1 MGSRPPKNIFR
12 RRLKLG
18 TLIAMKP
25 TLLALLVLIAASSS
39 RAAEPAAETE
49 IKAVLYHQQTA
60 WNKGDTETFLQGYAS
75 DTIFV
80 GDKITRGLE
89 EVRVRYQTRYPTISS
104 MGHLTFSDLE
114 VHMLGATDA
123 FVIGHWRLERKLQ
136 DGGDTGG
143 VFSLVF
149 RKTSKGWKII
159 LDHTS

>member
-1 MGSRPPKNIFR
+1 MISKIIVCFSA
-12 RRLKLG
+12 
-18 TLIAMKP
+18 IAFFVVFLEAQTP
-25 TLLALLVLIAASSS
+25 GHTAQN
-39 RAAEPAAETE
+39 E
-49 IKAVLYHQQTA
+49 IKAVMYRQQAA

-104 MGHLTFSDLE
+104 MGRLTFSDLE
-114 VHMLGATDA
+114 VHMLGAENA
-123 FVIGHWRLERKLQ
+123 YVIGHWRLERKAE

-143 VFSLVF
+143 VYTLVF
-149 RKTSKGWKII
+149 RRTPKGWKII